1 MLMVNC
7 RARRFLSILAAAFVS
22 AGCGSSTTS
31 APQDRGAPPSLKAT
45 PDDMSNG
52 TQPGTKTHRLQ
63 VVFKPAITPRDRS
76 KLYERPI
83 DEELE
88 KARIGKWT
96 GGGTFVDG
104 SASDCSF
111 EVSDLEKGIEIIR
124 SVLRNNNAPKTT
136 KIQLLGAEKKTFEVY
151 D

>member
-1 MLMVNC
+1 MNW
-7 RARRFLSILAAAFVS
+7 RAQCFLCLLAATFVS
-22 AGCGSSTTS
+22 VGCSSTTS
-31 APQDRGAPPSLKAT
+31 TTQDGSARPLLKSEDEAMFKGKQLDT
-45 PDDMSNG
+45 M
-52 TQPGTKTHRLQ
+52 THRLQ

-76 KLYERPI
+76 NLYERPI

-88 KARIGKWT
+88 KAGVGKWT

-111 EVSDLEKGIEIIR
+111 EVSDVEKGVAIIR
-124 SVLRNNNAPKTT
+124 DVLRKKNAPKTT
-136 KIQLLGAEKKTFEVY
+136 KIQLLGAEKKTYEVY